1 MTRHDERGITDSM
14 QWAILLP
21 VILLTVFGILQVGLW
36 AHGRTVATQ
45 AAVTGAERG
54 ALADAPAG
62 DGPEAARRVAAAGG
76 LVGVE
81 VTLTASPESVTVT
94 VRGSMP
100 TFVDLS
106 QTAVSEQAT
115 RPKERVTQP

>member
-76 LVGVE
+76 GATGVHVLGAE
-81 VTLTASPESVTVT
+81 AQPALA
-94 VRGSMP
+94 RGS
-100 TFVDLS
+100 TG
-106 QTAVSEQAT
+106 
-115 RPKERVTQP
+115 